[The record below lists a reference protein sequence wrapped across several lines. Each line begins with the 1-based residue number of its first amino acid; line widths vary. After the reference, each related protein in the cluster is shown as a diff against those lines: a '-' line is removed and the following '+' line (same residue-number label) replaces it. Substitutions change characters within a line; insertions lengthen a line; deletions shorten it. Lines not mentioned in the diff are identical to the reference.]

1 VPPKLAPLPVNSPL
15 YVGDYYQL
23 TCAVVH
29 GDAPFNIT
37 WYYNGEPAGD
47 LPGVTILMHGRR
59 SSSLNIESVGGDHAG
74 NYACKGA
81 NRAGETLAET
91 TLSVKGLFKLLLKM
105 KPYVELAC

>member
-1 VPPKLAPLPVNSPL
+1 
-15 YVGDYYQL
+15 
-23 TCAVVH
+23 VVH

-105 KPYVELAC
+105 KPYMELAC